1 MASNLAHRSGGGR
14 LSVVCVPVLLANIAV
29 SCSCKRIIHL
39 SKGSHLSKVVDE
51 LLLRLGLAIGSI
63 RLKIL
68 LILSFLVLIILTE
81 FGILRFT
88 EVLRILFRL
97 FHNRGSSNLR
107 MTTLHHS
114 LHGDLGSL
122 VPRII
127 DVKLLGGKHD

>member
-1 MASNLAHRSGGGR
+1 MASNLAHRSGIER
-14 LSVVCVPVLLANIAV
+14 LSIVCVPVLLANITV

-81 FGILRFT
+81 FRILRFT
-88 EVLRILFRL
+88 KVLRI
-97 FHNRGSSNLR
+97 
-107 MTTLHHS
+107 
-114 LHGDLGSL
+114 
-122 VPRII
+122 
-127 DVKLLGGKHD
+127 

>member
-14 LSVVCVPVLLANIAV
+14 LSIVSVPVLLANIAV
-29 SCSCKRIIHL
+29 SCSCKRIFHL

-81 FGILRFT
+81 FWILRFT
-88 EVLRILFRL
+88 EVLRILF
-97 FHNRGSSNLR
+97 
-107 MTTLHHS
+107 
-114 LHGDLGSL
+114 
-122 VPRII
+122 
-127 DVKLLGGKHD
+127 